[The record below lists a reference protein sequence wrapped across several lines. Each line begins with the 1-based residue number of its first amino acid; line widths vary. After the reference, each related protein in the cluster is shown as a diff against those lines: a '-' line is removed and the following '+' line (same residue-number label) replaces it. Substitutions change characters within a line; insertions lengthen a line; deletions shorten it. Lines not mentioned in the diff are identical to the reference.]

1 MYTRFQSSY
10 YNRESQHFL
19 TPNEFKLKAPII
31 VVDLSYQN
39 EPVKT
44 GPIDVR
50 ISIELK
56 TPSHENTQAY
66 CLLIHDRLVE
76 YNPLNGLVQRVV

>member
-1 MYTRFQSSY
+1 MAVNTAGIR
-10 YNRESQHFL
+10 NCRL
-19 TPNEFKLKAPII
+19 TAKNSI

-39 EPVKT
+39 KSVKT

-50 ISIELK
+50 ISMELK

-66 CLLIHDRLVE
+66 CLLIHKF
-76 YNPLNGLVQRVV
+76 NITH

>member
-10 YNRESQHFL
+10 YSRESQPLL

-39 EPVKT
+39 ESVKT
-44 GPIDVR
+44 GPNDVR

-66 CLLIHDRLVE
+66 YFLMHDCLVE
-76 YNPLNGLVQRVV
+76 YSQLIGLVQRVI

>member
-1 MYTRFQSSY
+1 
-10 YNRESQHFL
+10 L

-39 EPVKT
+39 KSVKT
-44 GPIDVR
+44 GSIDVR

-66 CLLIHDRLVE
+66 SLLIHDRLVE
-76 YNPLNGLVQRVV
+76 YNPLNGVNITCTEHGK